1 MTKYNRPNGKLFGSS
16 ANNIGVFGSG
26 QTGETPTT
34 STDPN
39 AINTLNTH
47 WEDGWNGAVVSQAP
61 YTAPFIEDMNA
72 VNYVNSYN
80 SAYLLQRGIPEYDSN
95 EEYQTDSVCTYNG
108 EIWICLQDST
118 TNITPTEGTYWH
130 LQGEVP
136 VMQDNEVLVG
146 DTGNGATVTD
156 TLNQG
161 DILATTSGLDIKAGV
176 VTNTHISSQAGD
188 KIAESKVNLTYS
200 TSTLNTNIRNVS
212 NALTT
217 HTSDTSNPHQTTIFN
232 LDDTNIS
239 GSLAGDDTLVYDGVN
254 SEWINLPN
262 TVDNLKNVTITSIA
276 QGDTLSYDGTK
287 WVNKEDSLDN
297 LTDTTIT
304 SASSGDA
311 LTFNG
316 TKWVNTENS
325 IDNLTDTTI
334 TSASSGDAL
343 TYDGSKWVNQENSV
357 ENLTD
362 TTITS
367 ASSGDALTYD
377 GSKWINQENSI
388 DNLTDTTITSAS
400 SGDALTYDGSK
411 WINQANSIDNLTD
424 TNITS
429 VQDGET
435 LLYDGNSSKWVNS
448 AVPGGALSSLTDV
461 NLGTLANK
469 ELLQYD
475 YANSK
480 WVNSSDVW
488 SRIQINEP
496 YSLWSSASNLTLTK
510 DSPRYRLFTTTS
522 GITVT
527 LPSTGVSAG
536 TTFKFV
542 WTDTGASTLFAT
554 PFTFNA
560 SNGSTKVRA
569 HNGLAIY
576 EFVALVN
583 TPTTSNDWTFISH
596 ARTSGRAGGSDSW
609 SRDLAANILKN
620 TSSGTLVTL
629 SAGVWRLTCIFAYMG
644 GSRTDSY
651 SSSWRT
657 SLRYSGTSNPI
668 QASSGDYLGV
678 AFGTQIPYVKGENYT
693 LGNVSV
699 WSGSLGSVCKT
710 GICTLTN
717 KRSIIAYDSAYSTVA
732 ATGAYI
738 SARVDAQF
746 IAPYVSAL
754 AT

>member
-1 MTKYNRPNGKLFGSS
+1 MAKLNRPNGKLFGSS
-16 ANNIGVFGSG
+16 AANIGVFGSG
-26 QTGETPTT
+26 QSGETPTT
-34 STDPN
+34 STNPD
-39 AINTLNTH
+39 AINTLGTH
-47 WEDGWNGAVVSQAP
+47 WEEGWNGAVVSQAP
-61 YTAPFIEDMNA
+61 YTAPFVEDMNA

-80 SAYLLQRGIPEYDSN
+80 GAYLLQAGIPEYSRTADYYVDSI
-95 EEYQTDSVCTYNG
+95 CTYNG
-108 EIWICLQDST
+108 AIYICILDNPAVNAST
-118 TNITPTEGTYWH
+118 DPNDPPGTLINFDPTDTTHWDERVELPT
-130 LQGEVP
+130 
-136 VMQDNEVLVG
+136 MNDNEVLVG
-146 DTGNGATVTD
+146 SVGGTGVATD

-161 DILATTSGLDIKAGV
+161 DIVASSGGLNIKSDVIVNADV
-176 VTNTHISSQAGD
+176 KSDAA
-188 KIAESKVNLTYS
+188 IAESKLALDHS
-200 TSTLNTNIRNVS
+200 TDSLNT
-212 NALTT
+212 A
-217 HTSDTSNPHQTTIFN
+217 
-232 LDDTNIS
+232 IS
-239 GSLAGDDTLVYDGVN
+239 GKAISNLA
-254 SEWINLPN
+254 
-262 TVDNLKNVTITSIA
+262 
-276 QGDTLSYDGTK
+276 
-287 WVNKEDSLDN
+287 
-297 LTDTTIT
+297 DTTIT
-304 SASSGDA
+304 TPIGD
-311 LTFNG
+311 
-316 TKWVNTENS
+316 
-325 IDNLTDTTI
+325 
-334 TSASSGDAL
+334 GD
-343 TYDGSKWVNQENSV
+343 V
-357 ENLTD
+357 
-362 TTITS
+362 
-367 ASSGDALTYD
+367 
-377 GSKWINQENSI
+377 
-388 DNLTDTTITSAS
+388 
-400 SGDALTYDGSK
+400 
-411 WINQANSIDNLTD
+411 
-424 TNITS
+424 
-429 VQDGET
+429 
-435 LLYDGNSSKWVNS
+435 LLYDDNSSKWVNS
-448 AVPGGALSSLTDV
+448 DSLANHLNDTNNPHQTSMSNLDDANVNDRQTLADGDVMVYDLANTDWVNSPSLNNHLTNTNNPHTTTLANLDDTAITTPQDGETVLYDSNSSKWINSTVPGGALSSLTDV
-461 NLGTLANK
+461 NLGTLADK

-480 WVNSSDVW
+480 WINSSDVW

-510 DSPRYRLFTTTS
+510 NSPRYRLFTTTS

-542 WTDTGASTLFAT
+542 WTDAGASTLFAT

-596 ARTSGRAGGSDSW
+596 ARTSGRAGGNDSW

-657 SLRYSGTSNPI
+657 SLRYSGTNNPI
-668 QASSGDYLGV
+668 QTSSGDYLGV

>member
-16 ANNIGVFGSG
+16 ATNIGVFGSG
-26 QTGETPTT
+26 QSGETPTN

-39 AINTLNTH
+39 AINTLGTH
-47 WEDGWNGAVVSQAP
+47 WEEGWDGAVVSQAP
-61 YTAPFIEDMNA
+61 YTAPYINDMNA

-80 SAYLLQRGIPEYDSN
+80 SAYLLQRGIPEYSAT
-95 EEYQTDSVCTYNG
+95 EEYQEDSVCTYNG
-108 EIWICLQDST
+108 EIYICLADGT
-118 TNITPTEGTYWH
+118 IGVTPDESAPEWH
-130 LQGEVP
+130 IQAELP
-136 VMQDNEVLVG
+136 VMADNEVLVG
-146 DTGNGATVTD
+146 STGVGATVTS

-161 DILATTSGLDIKAGV
+161 NILATTSGLDIKAGV
-176 VTNTHISSQAGD
+176 VTNTHISSQVAD
-188 KIAESKVNLTYS
+188 KIAESKLNLAFN
-200 TSTLNTNIRNVS
+200 TSTLNTNIGNVS

-217 HTSDTSNPHQTTIFN
+217 HTSDTNNPHQTTISN
-232 LDDTNIS
+232 LDDTNVPIPS
-239 GSLAGDDTLVYDGVN
+239 GDDTLIYDGVN

-262 TVDNLKNVTITSIA
+262 TVDNLKDVTITSIS

-297 LTDTTIT
+297 LTNTTIT

-325 IDNLTDTTI
+325 VDNLTNVTITSENTGDTLVYDGADWVNSPNSLDNLIDTALLNPTSGDVLYYDGNDWINEENSLDNLTDTTI
-334 TSASSGDAL
+334 TTPSSGDA
-343 TYDGSKWVNQENSV
+343 V
-357 ENLTD
+357 
-362 TTITS
+362 I
-367 ASSGDALTYD
+367 YD
-377 GSKWINQENSI
+377 GSKWINQTNS
-388 DNLTDTTITSAS
+388 L
-400 SGDALTYDGSK
+400 
-411 WINQANSIDNLTD
+411 DNLTD

-429 VQDGET
+429 LQDGET
-435 LLYDGNSSKWVNS
+435 ILYDSNSSKWINS

-510 DSPRYRLFTTTS
+510 DSPRYRLFTTTN

-542 WTDTGASTLFAT
+542 WTDTGTSTLFAT

-569 HNGLAIY
+569 HNGLSIY

-583 TPTTSNDWTFISH
+583 TPTTPNDWTFISH
-596 ARTSGRAGGSDSW
+596 ARTAGRAGGSDSW
-609 SRDLAANILKN
+609 SRDLVANTLKN

-668 QASSGDYLGV
+668 QTSSGDYLGV

-717 KRSIIAYDSAYSTVA
+717 KRSIIAYDNAYSTVA